1 MKYSHVFWDW
11 NGTLLDDAFSSYS
24 AVLDMLET
32 RNLPSITFDQY
43 RDYIDIPIIKF
54 YEKVM
59 DVSKENINDLSVE
72 FNRLYD
78 KHLGTSPLSNGAL
91 ETLKRLSEMGVKQY
105 IFSSN
110 RNSLIKP
117 YLEKFGISGY
127 FTAVLGSDDCHV
139 GSKVERTLNYV
150 IKNNISP
157 EKTLFVGDMVHDSEV
172 AEAVGANCVL
182 LSVGHQSERALH
194 ASGRMIVSSFSA
206 LAEYIL
212 KDLFTTGV

>member
-1 MKYSHVFWDW
+1 MNLTHVFWDW
-11 NGTLLDDAFSSYS
+11 NGTLLDDAYASYL
-24 AVLDMLET
+24 AVLDMLAT
-32 RNLPSITFDQY
+32 RNLPSITFEQY

-72 FNRLYD
+72 FNRFYD
-78 KHLGTSPLSNGAL
+78 FHLGESPLNNGAK
-91 ETLKRLSEMGVKQY
+91 ETLQRLSQMGVKQY

-110 RNSLIKP
+110 KNALIRP
-117 YLEKFGISGY
+117 YLEKLGISRH

-150 IKNNISP
+150 KTNNISP
-157 EKTLFVGDMVHDSEV
+157 QKCLFVGDMVHDSEV

-182 LSVGHQSERALH
+182 LSVGHQSERALNS
-194 ASGRMIVSSFSA
+194 SGRKILNSFPA
-206 LAEYIL
+206 LAEYII
-212 KDLFTTGV
+212 KDLSTTGV